1 MCMYL
6 PTCLCVHHMST
17 GAQRSQKKVSDP
29 PRVGIGSYGLSD
41 VDSGTQDLY
50 KSTKVLITAE
60 PPLQAIPYPLCS
72 QESLLVTELTT
83 VCSAAPTT
91 IHVAR

>member
-29 PRVGIGSYGLSD
+29 PRVGSYGLSD
-41 VDSGTQDLY
+41 VDSGTQDLC
-50 KSTKVLITAE
+50 KSTK
-60 PPLQAIPYPLCS
+60 CS
-72 QESLLVTELTT
+72 
-83 VCSAAPTT
+83 
-91 IHVAR
+91 